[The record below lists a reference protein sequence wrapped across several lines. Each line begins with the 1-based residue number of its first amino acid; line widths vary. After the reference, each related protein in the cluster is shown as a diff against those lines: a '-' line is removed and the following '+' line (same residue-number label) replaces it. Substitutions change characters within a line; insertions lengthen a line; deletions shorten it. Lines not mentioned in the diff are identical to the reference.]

1 MIYGENGMG
10 FNGKHRNRRKEKVKG
25 DVFKRATDVFLAYP
39 SSSLFQE
46 KQVLFIHWS
55 NKQSAT

>member
-46 KQVLFIHWS
+46 KQVLFIH
-55 NKQSAT
+55 